1 MSKSALSPDG
11 SRLAVLR
18 PDFGIDIWTSR
29 GKSVLSRP
37 NDGENRE
44 EQENRAINAFEFS
57 PEGQY
62 LALHSRDGHVTLVD
76 SSTGT
81 SIFTSSDTQ
90 YFPLMGSYESDDCAR
105 DFNWKGRNRLHFQ
118 TGTTAAEWE
127 IVNNRN
133 TDRSSSQ
140 FRVKTISDAAVDFGF
155 DGRSVTS
162 ENGRVEVH
170 WKRKGN
176 EDVTTSVIV
185 RDKVS
190 DRIIGNLQGFKL
202 VNDIRVSQDGKRFS
216 VFGWRVTDGDDAY
229 VYVYQSKGAHL
240 LSRFNAS
247 KYGRSAAF
255 IPNST
260 LIVLADSDGTRSGD
274 VFDMVS
280 GDLIHSFQGAFAQD
294 GLHHYWAS
302 ALSSRRAIFL
312 AIDDAGTA
320 SFWNLDPKSS
330 VIPGL

>member
-1 MSKSALSPDG
+1 MIVLLEIFKAS
-11 SRLAVLR
+11 SR
-18 PDFGIDIWTSR
+18 
-29 GKSVLSRP
+29 
-37 NDGENRE
+37 
-44 EQENRAINAFEFS
+44 
-57 PEGQY
+57 
-62 LALHSRDGHVTLVD
+62 
-76 SSTGT
+76 
-81 SIFTSSDTQ
+81 
-90 YFPLMGSYESDDCAR
+90 
-105 DFNWKGRNRLHFQ
+105 
-118 TGTTAAEWE
+118 
-127 IVNNRN
+127 
-133 TDRSSSQ
+133 
-140 FRVKTISDAAVDFGF
+140 
-155 DGRSVTS
+155 
-162 ENGRVEVH
+162 
-170 WKRKGN
+170 
-176 EDVTTSVIV
+176 
-185 RDKVS
+185 
-190 DRIIGNLQGFKL
+190 
-202 VNDIRVSQDGKRFS
+202 NDIRVSQDGKRFS

>member
-1 MSKSALSPDG
+1 MTYDQRNRILAVGTQNGNLVALDESGNILIDYTVDHGAIRAVAFDQSGANFTAISDKRFGRFRIFPERMFARFSLNIIKPEEIEHLACRRVVLSPDG

-127 IVNNRN
+127 IFNNRN

-162 ENGRVEVH
+162 ENGT
-170 WKRKGN
+170 G
-176 EDVTTSVIV
+176 
-185 RDKVS
+185 
-190 DRIIGNLQGFKL
+190 G
-202 VNDIRVSQDGKRFS
+202 
-216 VFGWRVTDGDDAY
+216 
-229 VYVYQSKGAHL
+229 
-240 LSRFNAS
+240 
-247 KYGRSAAF
+247 
-255 IPNST
+255 
-260 LIVLADSDGTRSGD
+260 
-274 VFDMVS
+274 
-280 GDLIHSFQGAFAQD
+280 
-294 GLHHYWAS
+294 S
-302 ALSSRRAIFL
+302 ALEAE
-312 AIDDAGTA
+312 G
-320 SFWNLDPKSS
+320 
-330 VIPGL
+330 